1 MRKTLCFASRCAKE
15 MLRDK
20 LNLAFGLGFPLIVL
34 LLLSLIQAN
43 IPVELFRI
51 DQLAP
56 GVAVFGLSFVSLFSG
71 MLVARDRTSALMLRL
86 FTSPMTAGQFLMGY
100 VLPLIPISLAQSAVC
115 LLVGVCL
122 GLPVSANLLLTL
134 VVLLPAALL
143 FIAIGV
149 LCGTCLNDKQVGG
162 FCGALLTNL
171 SAWLSGIWFDPKLV
185 GGVFEK
191 IANALPFL
199 HAVNAAR
206 SAAAGNTAVI
216 LGDLAWV
223 TAYAAALFILAA
235 FVFAKKMRT
244 DQK

>member
-143 FIAIGV
+143 FIAFFGYYPI
-149 LCGTCLNDKQVGG
+149 LQESFAKIRPK
-162 FCGALLTNL
+162 AL
-171 SAWLSGIWFDPKLV
+171 SWVVRFVIF
-185 GGVFEK
+185 
-191 IANALPFL
+191 
-199 HAVNAAR
+199 NAAV
-206 SAAAGNTAVI
+206 AAAYWVIVHVFGITEILEEFGNFGKYSVLVLLAFANVFFVIYDGAVRNITLAYRNWFRPKI
-216 LGDLAWV
+216 L
-223 TAYAAALFILAA
+223 
-235 FVFAKKMRT
+235 KKAR
-244 DQK
+244 